1 MSIREKGY
9 HKWQG
14 ELKKTA
20 VPWLPI
26 FNNGIKTAFKKKYA
40 KALFSMAIG
49 HFLVFLGGIYASTKP
64 ELRMFSEIVELL
76 KNDALFF
83 STFFTNGF
91 IMFALLVLCF
101 FVFADLISG
110 DLRTNSFPLYFSRPL
125 DRKDYV
131 LGKFSIIMFYLLLFT
146 LVPGFLL
153 VIFKFLF
160 AGSFTL
166 APGVLFGLIM
176 VPLLLSSFLSAITL
190 MISSLSS
197 NSRYVKIILLLFF
210 IFSNSLAEIL
220 KGIFKSTYF
229 NLFSVGRNL
238 EQLGAY
244 IFDIRPAFSVPGWM
258 SLAFVLGFILLSF
271 IIIFKKIG
279 KSEAQIEI
287 GS

>member
-9 HKWQG
+9 HKWDG
-14 ELKKTA
+14 KLKRTP

-26 FNNGIKTAFKKKYA
+26 FINGIKTAFKKKYA
-40 KALFSMAIG
+40 KALFSMAVG
-49 HFLVFLGGIYASTKP
+49 HFLVFLVGIYASTKA
-64 ELRMFSEIVELL
+64 ELKMVSEIVELL

-83 STFFTNGF
+83 NTFFTNGF
-91 IMFALLVLCF
+91 LMFSLLVLCF
-101 FVFADLISG
+101 FVFAELISG

-146 LVPGFLL
+146 LVPGLLL

-160 AGSFTL
+160 TGSL
-166 APGVLFGLIM
+166 SISPRVLFGLIL
-176 VPLLLSSFLSAITL
+176 VPILISTFLSAVTL

-220 KGIFKSTYF
+220 KAIFKSTYF

-244 IFDIRPAFSVPGWM
+244 IFNIRPVFSVPGWM
-258 SLAFVLGFILLSF
+258 SLVFVLGFIALSF
-271 IIIFKKIG
+271 LIIFKKIG